1 MDKAQENI
9 RRAFQLMRD
18 VAANP
23 DHFPD
28 RFVAIPLDPKMI
40 AGIFTEERIRLLKEI
55 REQGPFHSVGQLASR
70 VHRDETRVSR
80 DLRFLVDAGLAST
93 RRRGKAKEVSGT
105 NRPIVIQ

>member
-18 VAANP
+18 VAAHP

-28 RFVAIPLDPKMI
+28 RFVAIPLDPEMI
-40 AGIFTEERIRLLKEI
+40 SRIFTEERIRLLKEL
-55 REQGPFHSVGQLASR
+55 RERGPFRSVGKLADR
-70 VHRDETRVSR
+70 VKRDETRVSR

-93 RRRGKAKEVSGT
+93 QRRGKSKEVRGT
-105 NRPIVIQ
+105 DRPIVIQ